1 MKTICPHC
9 KQEYPET
16 PDEYLGMTLQCSV
29 CQKEFVCEKPKFCSE
44 CGKSSPAK
52 ALKCSQCGKFFP
64 VISLQQT
71 TGISSLR
78 SSNLESQNNFS
89 DGLDDDCF
97 MEDVDWS
104 TAWKKFAVFSGRSRP
119 KEIILFGIS
128 MAILDTIVAII
139 APSWGMVLLTLS
151 LLASIPLDVR
161 RLHDF
166 GMSGW
171 WLLSPFMWLVLPFI
185 PSQHG
190 ANKYGPNPVDNE
202 HNVSAIKLYSVIGI
216 IWLVVLPLAL
226 LPALHSSRQKARILH
241 CSSNLKQIGIGI
253 VMFEQDNPGKM
264 PSDLQTLISKDYLTD
279 SNTCK
284 CPTSSQKYIYLGNGV
299 SEDCDGDIPVA
310 MDAPGNHKKTVNIL
324 LKSGAVQTYIF
335 SSKTKSCSDILR
347 ELFPSLETTK
357 DGRIVL
363 ENARKIEAGKVL

>member
-9 KQEYPET
+9 KQEFPET

-44 CGKSSPAK
+44 CGTSNPSK
-52 ALKCSQCGKFFP
+52 AIKCSQCGKFLP
-64 VISLQQT
+64 VTPPQQQT
-71 TGISSLR
+71 IQNTGTGMHNHNPVSV
-78 SSNLESQNNFS
+78 E
-89 DGLDDDCF
+89 DDDCF
-97 MEDVDWS
+97 FEEVDWT
-104 TAWKKFAVFSGRSRP
+104 TAWKKFAIFSGRSRP
-119 KEIILFGIS
+119 KEYILFGIS
-128 MAILDTIVAII
+128 LLILDIIVCLI
-139 APSWGMVLLTLS
+139 APTWGTVLFVLF

-171 WLLSPFMWLVLPFI
+171 WLFSPFMWLVLPFI

-202 HNVSAIKLYSVIGI
+202 HNVSAIKVYSVIGI

-241 CSSNLKQIGIGI
+241 CSSNIKQIGTGI

-264 PSDLQTLISKDYLTD
+264 PPDLQTLISKDYLTGSD
-279 SNTCK
+279 TCQ

-299 SEDCDGDIPVA
+299 SENCSGDIPVA
-310 MDAPGNHKKTVNIL
+310 MDTPGNHDKSVNIL
-324 LKSGAVQTYIF
+324 LKSGAVQRYSF
-335 SSKTKSCSDILR
+335 SSKTKSCVDILR
-347 ELFPSLETTK
+347 ELFPTLENTK
-357 DGRIVL
+357 DGRIIL
-363 ENARKIEAGKVL
+363 ENARNIDAGKVL